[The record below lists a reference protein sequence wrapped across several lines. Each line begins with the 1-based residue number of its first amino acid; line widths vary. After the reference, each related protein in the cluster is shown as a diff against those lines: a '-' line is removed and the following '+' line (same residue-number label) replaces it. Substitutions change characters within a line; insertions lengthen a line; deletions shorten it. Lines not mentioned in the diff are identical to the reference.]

1 MIKGPIALILGIRP
15 DVIRASIIIR
25 EMRSAL
31 PNDFILIWSGQHYSD
46 NLKDIFFR
54 ELGIADPD
62 YELNIEG
69 ESDADLSADMISKLS
84 LLLQK
89 TNTSIAVFLGDT
101 NTVLGTVAAA
111 QLNIPIIHIEGCMR
125 SYDWR
130 MPEEKYRT
138 IADHLS
144 DRIYAYLPD
153 YKLQGLAEGIPES
166 NILVTG
172 NPIVDVLNEYF
183 LSKKLRIPDEEINQ
197 LLASKYSATRFN
209 YLVMTCHRR
218 ENVENEISL
227 NRIIS
232 LAKATSELV
241 IFPAGYRTQKMLS
254 QFKIELPDNIVMVN
268 PIGYLE
274 LLELFVNSNGILTDS
289 GTVVEEASILG
300 IPSIQSEK
308 KANGGLYM
316 PLLVHKQKFL
326 NLGGFPEGNITLESL
341 SSYLNGKSAQIS
353 LPGDPCISGDDALFR
368 KAMKLGMKHITSFN
382 SVSYHFQEGEK
393 RNLSKLKNMGVSS
406 GVAFVNELL
415 PWTDNQEN
423 IFDLLAN
430 SLKKSGI
437 KVFHLD
443 MPQEEFNKVFSWRK
457 LFMPN
462 HFVYLGNFK
471 NFV

>member
-1 MIKGPIALILGIRP
+1 MTKGPVALILGIRP

-54 ELGIADPD
+54 ELGLAAPD
-62 YELNIEG
+62 YELNIDG
-69 ESDADLSADMISKLS
+69 ESDAELSANMIAKLS
-84 LLLQK
+84 ILLRK

-153 YKLQGLAEGIPES
+153 YKLQGIAEGIPDS

-183 LSKKLRIPDEEINQ
+183 LSKKLRLPDEEIDQ
-197 LLASKYSATRFN
+197 LLASKYKASRFN

-218 ENVENEISL
+218 ENVENEFSL

-232 LAKATSELV
+232 LANATSELV
-241 IFPAGYRTQKMLS
+241 LFPAGYRTQKMLTR
-254 QFKIELPDNIVMVN
+254 FEIELPENIIMVD

-274 LLELFVNSNGILTDS
+274 LLELFMNSHGILTDS

-300 IPSIQSEK
+300 IPSIQMRTSTERPEVYIC
-308 KANGGLYM
+308 NSS
-316 PLLVHKQKFL
+316 VKFDPHAESSIQQTL
-326 NLGGFPEGNITLESL
+326 IKFNELKGSKWSHLFGDGRASYRIAEDLIT
-341 SSYLNGKSAQIS
+341 
-353 LPGDPCISGDDALFR
+353 C
-368 KAMKLGMKHITSFN
+368 FN
-382 SVSYHFQEGEK
+382 SINF
-393 RNLSKLKNMGVSS
+393 S
-406 GVAFVNELL
+406 GHN
-415 PWTDNQEN
+415 PEN
-423 IFDLLAN
+423 FG
-430 SLKKSGI
+430 K
-437 KVFHLD
+437 
-443 MPQEEFNKVFSWRK
+443 FSARS
-457 LFMPN
+457 FM
-462 HFVYLGNFK
+462 
-471 NFV
+471 